1 MKNQNITRLIALQ
14 TKINNS
20 MNSVNKI
27 KSLAKTAKLINFL
40 AIKTNLS
47 FLAKNVISARSQNQ
61 LVSETQLSIFKSF
74 NHQLFFDYLSTII
87 KQFFLSISCII
98 SKPRFELSNQHL
110 LIKIVYFNYNNK
122 ALVFNNDLIRQIK
135 MLICVLSR
143 LLNRKIIFQLT
154 AINKPNLDCLI
165 LAKTIS
171 IITDIFGKNF
181 TNITNRIINYSNFV
195 DQISAISER
204 RTNFTNIDALT
215 GINFRLAG
223 RLTRQTI
230 IPKIT
235 VKTLQTGSLS
245 RKNTNCVTSAKIIA
259 NNRKGTFCYTITF
272 GHRFY

>member
-20 MNSVNKI
+20 MNSSLRANKI
-27 KSLAKTAKLINFL
+27 NSIAKTAKFINFL

-47 FLAKNVISARSQNQ
+47 FLAKNVISAQSQNQ

-195 DQISAISER
+195 APIALR